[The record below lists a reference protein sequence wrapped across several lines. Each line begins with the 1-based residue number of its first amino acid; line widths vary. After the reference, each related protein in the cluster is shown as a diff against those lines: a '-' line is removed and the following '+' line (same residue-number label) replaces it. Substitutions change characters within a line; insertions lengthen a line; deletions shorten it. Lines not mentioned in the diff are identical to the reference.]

1 MGSLKRRLLP
11 LLLSLVLLC
20 SCTAGTPDSSLSVSP
35 TPSEPAP
42 SQVQSSISPSPS
54 PSETAL
60 SEIQPSVSPTP
71 ATVVSEPSPSQ
82 SAPVPSQT
90 APVPLPSPSA
100 APVSEAP
107 VTDTASEEPVEVT
120 VYLTKTG
127 EKYHSDG
134 CQYLSRSQIPISLA
148 DAKAG
153 GYTPCS
159 KCNPPR

>member
-1 MGSLKRRLLP
+1 MNLLRY
-11 LLLSLVLLC
+11 LS
-20 SCTAGTPDSSLSVSP
+20 
-35 TPSEPAP
+35 
-42 SQVQSSISPSPS
+42 
-54 PSETAL
+54 
-60 SEIQPSVSPTP
+60 
-71 ATVVSEPSPSQ
+71 
-82 SAPVPSQT
+82 
-90 APVPLPSPSA
+90 PSPSA

-120 VYLTKTG
+120 VYVTKTG

-159 KCNPPR
+159 KCHPPR

>member
-11 LLLSLVLLC
+11 LLLSLALLC
-20 SCTAGTPDSSLSVSP
+20 SCTAGTPDHSPSVS
-35 TPSEPAP
+35 PSEPAP
-42 SQVQSSISPSPS
+42 SQVQSSVSPSPS

-60 SEIQPSVSPTP
+60 SEIQPSVSPTQ
-71 ATVVSEPSPSQ
+71 AAVVSEPSPSQ

-90 APVPLPSPSA
+90 TPIPLPSPSA

-107 VTDTASEEPVEVT
+107 VMDTAEEEPVEVV
-120 VYLTKTG
+120 VYVTKTG

-134 CQYLSRSQIPISLA
+134 CPYLRKSQIPISLD
-148 DAKAG
+148 DAKAS

>member
-1 MGSLKRRLLP
+1 MDSLKRRLLP
-11 LLLSLVLLC
+11 LLLSLALLC
-20 SCTAGTPDSSLSVSP
+20 ACTAGTPDHSPGVSP
-35 TPSEPAP
+35 SE
-42 SQVQSSISPSPS
+42 PS
-54 PSETAL
+54 PSETAPSQL
-60 SEIQPSVSPTP
+60 PPSVSPTP
-71 ATVVSEPSPSQ
+71 AAVVSEPS
-82 SAPVPSQT
+82 PSQT

-120 VYLTKTG
+120 VYVTKTG

-159 KCNPPR
+159 KCHPPR

>member
-11 LLLSLVLLC
+11 LLLSLALLC
-20 SCTAGTPDSSLSVSP
+20 ACTAGTPDRSP
-35 TPSEPAP
+35 GAAPSEPSP
-42 SQVQSSISPSPS
+42 SQVQSSVSPSPS
-54 PSETAL
+54 PSETAPSQL
-60 SEIQPSVSPTP
+60 PPSVSPTP
-71 ATVVSEPSPSQ
+71 AAVVSEPS
-82 SAPVPSQT
+82 PSQT

-107 VTDTASEEPVEVT
+107 VTDTAEEEPVEVV
-120 VYLTKTG
+120 VYVTKTG

-134 CQYLSRSQIPISLA
+134 CQYLRKSQIPISLD
-148 DAKAG
+148 DAKAS

>member
-1 MGSLKRRLLP
+1 MDSLKRRLLP
-11 LLLSLVLLC
+11 LLLSLALLC
-20 SCTAGTPDSSLSVSP
+20 ACTAGTPDHSPGVS
-35 TPSEPAP
+35 PSEPSP
-42 SQVQSSISPSPS
+42 SQVQSGVSPSPS
-54 PSETAL
+54 PSETAPSQL
-60 SEIQPSVSPTP
+60 PPSVSPTP
-71 ATVVSEPSPSQ
+71 AAVVSEPS
-82 SAPVPSQT
+82 PSQT

-120 VYLTKTG
+120 VYVTKTG

-134 CQYLSRSQIPISLA
+134 CQYLSRSQISISLA

-159 KCNPPR
+159 KCHPPR

>member
-1 MGSLKRRLLP
+1 MDSLKRRLLS
-11 LLLSLVLLC
+11 LLLSLALLC
-20 SCTAGTPDSSLSVSP
+20 ACTAGTPDHS
-35 TPSEPAP
+35 
-42 SQVQSSISPSPS
+42 
-54 PSETAL
+54 
-60 SEIQPSVSPTP
+60 
-71 ATVVSEPSPSQ
+71 
-82 SAPVPSQT
+82 PSQT

-120 VYLTKTG
+120 VYVTKTG

-159 KCNPPR
+159 KCHPPR

>member
-1 MGSLKRRLLP
+1 MDSLKRRLLP
-11 LLLSLVLLC
+11 LLLSLALLC
-20 SCTAGTPDSSLSVSP
+20 ACTVGAPDHSPGVSP
-35 TPSEPAP
+35 
-42 SQVQSSISPSPS
+42 
-54 PSETAL
+54 
-60 SEIQPSVSPTP
+60 
-71 ATVVSEPSPSQ
+71 SEPSPSQ
-82 SAPVPSQT
+82 VQSGVSPSLSPSET

-120 VYLTKTG
+120 VYVTKTG

-159 KCNPPR
+159 KCHPPR

>member
-1 MGSLKRRLLP
+1 MDSLDIRMLP
-11 LLLSLVLLC
+11 LRLSLALLC
-20 SCTAGTPDSSLSVSP
+20 ACTAGTPDHSP
-35 TPSEPAP
+35 G
-42 SQVQSSISPSPS
+42 VS
-54 PSETAL
+54 PSETAPSQL
-60 SEIQPSVSPTP
+60 PPSVSPTP
-71 ATVVSEPSPSQ
+71 AAVVSEPS
-82 SAPVPSQT
+82 PSQT

-120 VYLTKTG
+120 VYVTKTG

-159 KCNPPR
+159 KCHPPR